1 MMPPIHVL
9 VVDDEDVVCSN
20 VIAFLEDEGFDV
32 VSANSG
38 EKALEIIASKKFDVG
53 IMDMRLPGIDGNTL
67 ILKSHELQPDMKF
80 LIHTGSTNY
89 NLPRA
94 LSDIGL
100 SENNIFQKPLIDM
113 GVLVDAIQKLV
124 KGNNI

>member
-1 MMPPIHVL
+1 MPPIHVL

>member
-1 MMPPIHVL
+1 MPPIHVL

-94 LSDIGL
+94 LTDIGL

>member
-32 VSANSG
+32 VSASSG
-38 EKALEIIASKKFDVG
+38 EKALDIIASKKFDVG

-94 LSDIGL
+94 LTDIGL

>member
-94 LSDIGL
+94 LTDIGL